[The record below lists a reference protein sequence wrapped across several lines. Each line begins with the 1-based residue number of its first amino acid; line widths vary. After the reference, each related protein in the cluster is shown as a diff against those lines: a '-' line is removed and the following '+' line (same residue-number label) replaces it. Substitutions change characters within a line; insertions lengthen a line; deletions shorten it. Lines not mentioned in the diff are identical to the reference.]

1 MKRLVY
7 YLRLWNGYQR
17 RGLVEMTQYPAETV
31 ILVISL
37 ILREAAGFIG
47 VLAIAYAAGGLGGWG
62 VYEICLMFSMCALI
76 ESLSQTFFDNVWGIS
91 SLVHEGRMDVFL
103 VRPAPVFLQVLG
115 DVVHYPALISMVIY
129 GGVMVYAMV
138 HLGIGFDIGL
148 LLFLAEYL
156 VCGIAVNT
164 GIYTI
169 FNCLNFWIV
178 QGEDV
183 AVLVQTCREFA
194 KYPIGAFPGL
204 IRTVFT
210 YVLPFGFVGYYP
222 ASYLTGKTGEWVLAG
237 LPLAAAAVA
246 LVAVVFW
253 NLGSRAYDS
262 TGT

>member
-1 MKRLVY
+1 MKRLAY
-7 YLRLWNGYQR
+7 YLRLWMGYQR
-17 RGLVEMTQYPAETV
+17 MGVVEMTQYPADTV

-47 VLAIAYAAGGLGGWG
+47 VLAIAYAAGGLGGWD

-91 SLVHEGRMDVFL
+91 HLVHEGRLDVLL
-103 VRPAPVFLQVLG
+103 VRPAPLFLQVLG
-115 DVVHYPALISMVIY
+115 DVTHYPALISMVIY
-129 GGVMVYAMV
+129 GGVMVYAMAHV
-138 HLGIGFDIGL
+138 GIGLSAGL

-156 VCGIAVNT
+156 ICGIVVNT

-169 FNCLNFWIV
+169 FNCLNFWII

-194 KYPIGAFPGL
+194 KYPIGAFPGV
-204 IRTVFT
+204 IRTIFT
-210 YVLPFGFVGYYP
+210 YVLPFGFVAYYP
-222 ASYLTGKTGEWVLAG
+222 AAYLTGKAGNWVLAG
-237 LPLAAAAVA
+237 LPLSAAAVFA
-246 LVAVVFW
+246 VAAVFW
-253 NLGSRAYDS
+253 QMGSRTYDS